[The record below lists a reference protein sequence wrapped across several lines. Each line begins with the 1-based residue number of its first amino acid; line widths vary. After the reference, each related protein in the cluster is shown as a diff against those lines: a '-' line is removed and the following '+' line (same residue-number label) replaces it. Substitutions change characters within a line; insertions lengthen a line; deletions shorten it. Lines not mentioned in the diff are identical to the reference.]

1 MKINASTLLYGIR
14 YIRKFGLHTL
24 WIRIAEKK
32 QKDKFDYQKNF
43 SKMQASKEELDKQ
56 RNEVHGWDRQVKI
69 SIVTPLYNTPEIFLR
84 ELIESV
90 SDSSYENWQLCLA
103 DATEAENGLTSENK
117 LGDIVR
123 EYQKKDEKITGE
135 GSRICYKKLTQNYG
149 IAENTNQAIEM
160 AEGEYIAFLDH
171 DDVLTPDALYEMAL
185 AAGKAEKSGKKAAM
199 FYSDEDKVNE
209 NRTAF
214 LEPNFKPD
222 FNPDLLCANNYI
234 THFLMVS
241 KKLLDRIGKISKEY
255 EGAQDYDFIL
265 RCAEQAD
272 DVIHVPKVLYHW
284 RVHDRSTAGG
294 SGSKDYAID
303 AGKRAI
309 GAHLQRMGERGKVT
323 VMPYFGF
330 YRVEYEECMKEK
342 REECVL
348 FVDQAITPLNSD
360 WQEILYADC
369 SRKGIGVVG
378 GKIYDRH
385 HHVFEAAFFE
395 KKDAAGKRFLDN
407 VYRGLKEGYGGYMHR
422 ANIQMDC
429 DGVSAKCML
438 VKKTVLDKIEDYESL
453 TNQPEFAELVCST
466 AKKMGYRVMYDPEV
480 KMIFKS

>member
-1 MKINASTLLYGIR
+1 MKIKTSAIVYGIR
-14 YIRKFGLHTL
+14 YIRRFGLRTL
-24 WIRIAEKK
+24 IIRIIEKK
-32 QKDKFDYQKNF
+32 REKYSEYQSFYSETK
-43 SKMQASKEELDKQ
+43 ASLEQLEKQ
-56 RNEVHGWDRQVKI
+56 RMEVSHWNKKEKI
-69 SIVTPLYNTPEIFLR
+69 SIVTPLYHTPAIFLR

-90 SDSSYENWQLCLA
+90 LESSYENWQLCFA
-103 DATEAENGLTSENK
+103 DATQDEEENQIEN
-117 LGDIVR
+117 IVK
-123 EYQKKDEKITGE
+123 EYQKMDEKLTGKK
-135 GSRICYKKLTQNYG
+135 SRICYKKLSQNYG
-149 IAENTNQAIEM
+149 IAENTNQALTM
-160 AEGEYIAFLDH
+160 AEGDYIAFLDH
-171 DDVLTPDALYEMAL
+171 DDIITPDALYEMAL
-185 AAGKAEKSGKKAAM
+185 AAKCAKKTGKEANM

-214 LEPNFKPD
+214 FEPHFKPD

-234 THFLMVS
+234 THFLMIS
-241 KKLLDRIGKISKEY
+241 RKLLDRVGKISKEY
-255 EGAQDYDFIL
+255 DGAQDYDFIL

-309 GAHLQRMGERGKVT
+309 EAHLQRMGERGKVT

-330 YRVEYEECMKEK
+330 YRVEYEECMKKK

-348 FVDQAITPLNSD
+348 FIDQAITPLNSD